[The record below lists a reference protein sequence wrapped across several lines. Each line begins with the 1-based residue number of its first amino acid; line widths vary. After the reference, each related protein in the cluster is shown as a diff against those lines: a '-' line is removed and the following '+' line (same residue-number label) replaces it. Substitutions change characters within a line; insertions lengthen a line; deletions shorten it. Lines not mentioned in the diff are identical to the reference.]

1 MEGGDSDSNSYHI
14 GFPWKKNK
22 AKICHL
28 LFWEYL
34 IRSSL
39 KYKVTIQYVAT
50 LNGPGESLKAFL
62 SDKSFFFFF
71 CGKCSQNI
79 AYSSCKVLA
88 TASMQF
94 PDLTVDGATY
104 LVFETAGAVYQN
116 SRGWFR
122 KVRWEQLELWGR
134 IFWEAGVCDNGLLLN
149 FGKWYCSWCTQLKTY
164 KASQSYFLKS

>member
-71 CGKCSQNI
+71 LWEVLTEHCLFFMQGFS
-79 AYSSCKVLA
+79 YS
-88 TASMQF
+88 F
-94 PDLTVDGATY
+94 H
-104 LVFETAGAVYQN
+104 AVPGPN
-116 SRGWFR
+116 SR
-122 KVRWEQLELWGR
+122 
-134 IFWEAGVCDNGLLLN
+134 
-149 FGKWYCSWCTQLKTY
+149 
-164 KASQSYFLKS
+164 

>member
-39 KYKVTIQYVAT
+39 KYKMTIQYVAT

-94 PDLTVDGATY
+94 PDLTVDGATC
-104 LVFETAGAVYQN
+104 LVFETAGAV
-116 SRGWFR
+116 
-122 KVRWEQLELWGR
+122 
-134 IFWEAGVCDNGLLLN
+134 
-149 FGKWYCSWCTQLKTY
+149 
-164 KASQSYFLKS
+164 